1 MNQMKHSPGPWHI
14 EVDPTYLSIAV
25 VKDVTG
31 KEIEGMFSVNRES
44 EMATARL
51 IAAAP
56 ELLQFAMYIT
66 TATHGVPGLEGYAH
80 LMISR
85 ALGGPIEPGPERD
98 VFVRDAVKKYFWPT
112 HQA

>member
-56 ELLQFAMYIT
+56 ELLNQLIACVGCMKDYVRRQNEYG
-66 TATHGVPGLEGYAH
+66 H
-80 LMISR
+80 
-85 ALGGPIEPGPERD
+85 PGPLVTNFD
-98 VFVRDAVKKYFWPT
+98 YIDSLISKIT
-112 HQA
+112 QGDQA